1 MDGARRVPSDSRCR
15 PHCSHRLGL
24 FLKQTKLPPAR
35 KARQS
40 KNRRLSR
47 ESPPWLPARM
57 REPGGDT
64 PQGLGGSPAHGP
76 RPRLLPPVVQDS
88 VAAASGGQARNPGQP
103 TSPGHLG
110 PQSILGLER
119 THPKAGITWEGWS
132 QTTCHVSWTFMPKV
146 TELTQKTRQ
155 RKSPNASEARRPVWP
170 QSGSRLAT
178 HPGPGL
184 PHRPG
189 RPPCLL
195 GHPASLPGHPPCLLG
210 RPPCLPR
217 RPPRL
222 PGHPASLPG
231 HPPRLLGRPASLPGH
246 TLCLPGR
253 PPCLP
258 GRPPCLP
265 GCPASLPGCP
275 LHLLGCPASPPVMDT
290 GTRRGLVSRLA
301 PHRHAEALT
310 CSSPLVH
317 PAEGLREP
325 RHRGQEQA
333 VLGAPRSTSCL
344 LLRATGCGAGIP
356 EHL

>member
-57 REPGGDT
+57 REPGGGHS
-64 PQGLGGSPAHGP
+64 PKAWRGSPAHDPCP
-76 RPRLLPPVVQDS
+76 RVLPPVVQDS

-155 RKSPNASEARRPVWP
+155 RKSSNASEARRPVWP

-184 PHRPG
+184 PHRLG
-189 RPPCLL
+189 CPPC
-195 GHPASLPGHPPCLLG
+195 
-210 RPPCLPR
+210 
-217 RPPRL
+217 L

-231 HPPRLLGRPASLPGH
+231 HPPRLLGRPASFPGH

-275 LHLLGCPASPPVMDT
+275 PHLLGCPASPPVMDT

-317 PAEGLREP
+317 PAEGLRGP

-333 VLGAPRSTSCL
+333 VRGAPRSTSCL